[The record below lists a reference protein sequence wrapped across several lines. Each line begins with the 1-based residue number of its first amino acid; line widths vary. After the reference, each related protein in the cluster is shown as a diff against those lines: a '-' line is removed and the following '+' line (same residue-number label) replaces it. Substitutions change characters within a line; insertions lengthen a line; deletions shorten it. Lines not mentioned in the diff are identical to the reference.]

1 MASKRMFHIKIVDSD
16 AFLDLP
22 LSAQALYFHLS
33 MRADD
38 DGFLGNAKRIYSYIG
53 AQKKDFDILVEKR
66 FLIKVKNVYVIKHW
80 RLHNTIFGDRYKPTT
95 YQEEY
100 KMLTIKENRAY
111 TERKQNVNKYG
122 IESVNYD
129 VNNNDNSNV
138 NTDVYQNVSLNKDRD
153 LDRDLDGDIN
163 VHSGEMHETDSEPLE
178 HFYES
183 VWKLYPLKKGK
194 GQVSKTKKQVLQ
206 RIGHEQ
212 LKRCVE
218 RYVAEIKS
226 SGKEKYMMHG
236 STFFNSGYVD
246 YLDEN
251 YEDSEQPVETV
262 KEGEVEDRFSCLELD
277 MRSVLETCGV
287 IDGQTLALGNATDEQ
302 IEYLQDCGVL

>member
-22 LSAQALYFHLS
+22 FSAQALYFHLN

-53 AQKKDFDILVEKR
+53 VQKKDFDVLVEKR
-66 FLIKVKNVYVIKHW
+66 FVIKVKDVYVIKHW

-100 KMLTIKENRAY
+100 KLLTIKENRAY
-111 TERKQNVNKYG
+111 TERKQNVNKYDAK
-122 IESVNYD
+122 IVNSD
-129 VNNNDNSNV
+129 NNNNV
-138 NTDVYQNVSLNKDRD
+138 DVCVSQNVSLDI
-153 LDRDLDGDIN
+153 DRDLDGDLDKDIN
-163 VHSGEMHETDSEPLE
+163 VHSGEMHDTDSEPLE
-178 HFYES
+178 QFYES
-183 VWKLYPLKKGK
+183 IWKLYPLKKGK

-206 RIGHEQ
+206 RIGYEQ
-212 LKRCVE
+212 IKRCVE

-246 YLDEN
+246 YLDGN
-251 YEDSEQPVETV
+251 YEDSGQPVEPV
-262 KEGEVEDRFSCLELD
+262 KEGGVEDRFSCLEPD
-277 MRSVLETCGV
+277 MRSLLEGCGV
-287 IDGQTLALGNATDEQ
+287 IDGQSLSLGNATDEQ
-302 IEYLQDCGVL
+302 IKYLQDCGVL

>member
-22 LSAQALYFHLS
+22 FSAQALYFHLN

-53 AQKKDFDILVEKR
+53 VQKKDFDVLVEKR
-66 FLIKVKNVYVIKHW
+66 FVIKVKDVYVIKHW

-100 KMLTIKENRAY
+100 KLLTIKENRAY
-111 TERKQNVNKYG
+111 TERKQNVNKCDT
-122 IESVNYD
+122 EAV
-129 VNNNDNSNV
+129 NSNIDTSV
-138 NTDVYQNVSLNKDRD
+138 SQNVSLDIDID
-153 LDRDLDGDIN
+153 LDLDGDLDKDIN
-163 VHSGEMHETDSEPLE
+163 EHSGEMHDTENPSLE
-178 HFYES
+178 QFYES
-183 VWKLYPLKKGK
+183 IWKLYPLKKGK

-206 RIGHEQ
+206 RIGYEQ
-212 LKRCVE
+212 IKRCVE
-218 RYVAEIKS
+218 RYVAEIKA

-251 YEDSEQPVETV
+251 YEDSEQPVEPV
-262 KEGEVEDRFSCLELD
+262 KESGLEDRFSCLEPD
-277 MRSVLETCGV
+277 MRSLLESCGV
-287 IDGQTLALGNATDEQ
+287 IDGQTLAIGNATDKQ
-302 IEYLQDCGVL
+302 IKYLQEYGVL